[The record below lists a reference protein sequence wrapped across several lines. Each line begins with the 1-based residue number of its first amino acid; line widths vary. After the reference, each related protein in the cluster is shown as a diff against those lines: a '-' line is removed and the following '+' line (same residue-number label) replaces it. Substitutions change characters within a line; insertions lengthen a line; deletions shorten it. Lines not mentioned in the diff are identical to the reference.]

1 LVHLKKLT
9 NLSKLDLRF
18 TQVTDAGVN
27 DLKQALSNLTINHRV
42 HGFRTVLASSLTHR
56 QAFRLPAP
64 ASGMPPTGSPVQ
76 VPLRNLAP
84 A

>member
-1 LVHLKKLT
+1 VHLKKLT
-9 NLSKLDLRF
+9 KLSKLDLRF

-42 HGFRTVLASSLTHR
+42 HGFRTVLASSLTNR
-56 QAFRLPAP
+56 QAFRQPAP
-64 ASGMPPTGSPVQ
+64 ASGMPPTGSPVYQ
-76 VPLRNLAP
+76 GTPGKRAP